1 MKCQFPRRVQHRAV
15 RMYRGESGC
24 DCLLPGAETGRSETS
39 VSGVGF
45 CQLFLSSGCLQ
56 GV

>member
-1 MKCQFPRRVQHRAV
+1 MKRQFPRRVMHGAV
-15 RMYRGESGC
+15 RTYRGENGC
-24 DCLLPGAETGRSETS
+24 DCLLPEAETGRSETS

>member
-1 MKCQFPRRVQHRAV
+1 MKRQFPRRVMRGAV
-15 RMYRGESGC
+15 RTYGGENGC
-24 DCLLPGAETGRSETS
+24 DCLLPEAETGRSETS